1 VLMSLATD
9 ERGNMNTNELV
20 RPVVVPTR
28 GDSFIVY
35 GMDGDELS
43 DTVTLDGADAP
54 EVAVNAVWDA
64 IREGT
69 VLYGR
74 WQHSALQPQ
83 WSRFNLDHVVRVTCE
98 QFDA

>member
-20 RPVVVPTR
+20 RPVILPTR
-28 GDSFIVY
+28 GDTFIVY
-35 GMDGDELS
+35 GMDSDELS
-43 DTVTLDGADAP
+43 DAVELDGADAP

-69 VLYGR
+69 VLFGR
-74 WQHSALQPQ
+74 SMPGGKPSSA
-83 WSRFNLDHVVRVTCE
+83 RFNLDHVVSITC
-98 QFDA
+98 QQLDA